1 MDAVGFIELNSIAR
15 GIEAADIV
23 LKSSDV
29 QLISASAGCPGKYY
43 FLFCGKTAAVKEALS
58 AGVEIGRENVVDSTV
73 ISNVHPDV
81 SAAMARTTKPPI
93 RDAVGVMEFFSV
105 TAAIYAADAAAKAA
119 DITLIEI
126 RCGLGIGG
134 KAYVT
139 LGGDVAA
146 VKAAVS
152 AGITPENA
160 MGMLVGT
167 SVIPNPDKKLF
178 GSLF

>member
-1 MDAVGFIELNSIAR
+1 M
-15 GIEAADIV
+15 
-23 LKSSDV
+23 
-29 QLISASAGCPGKYY
+29 ISASAGCPGKYY
-43 FLFCGKTAAVKEALS
+43 FLFCGKTAAVKEARS

-81 SAAMARTTKPPI
+81 IAAMARTTKPPI

-105 TAAIYAADAAAKAA
+105 TAAYAADAAAKAA

>member
-1 MDAVGFIELNSIAR
+1 MNSIAR

-81 SAAMARTTKPPI
+81 IAAMARTTKPPI

-134 KAYVT
+134 
-139 LGGDVAA
+139 DVAA